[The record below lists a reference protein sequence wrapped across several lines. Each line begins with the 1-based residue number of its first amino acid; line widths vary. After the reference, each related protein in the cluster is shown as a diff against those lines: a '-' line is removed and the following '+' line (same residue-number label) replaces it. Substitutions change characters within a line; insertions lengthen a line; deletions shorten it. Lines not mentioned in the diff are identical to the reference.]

1 MTPCQPDRCR
11 LRNSGEY
18 NRFIMTS
25 RIIESSSVL
34 EICANVKR
42 MGYAASSRVR
52 LYGEDFEVLSDP
64 FPEAGCVAVHV
75 KSEKDSRICVLRLP
89 ATVLQSVKGKVSNAA
104 WSSSRRAN

>member
-1 MTPCQPDRCR
+1 
-11 LRNSGEY
+11 
-18 NRFIMTS
+18 MTS

-64 FPEAGCVAVHV
+64 FSEAGCVAVHV
-75 KSEKDSRICVLRLP
+75 KSEKDSRIRVLRLP
-89 ATVLQSVKGKVSNAA
+89 ATVLQSVKGKASNAA
-104 WSSSRRAN
+104 